1 MSFFLS
7 VVIEKFNFN
16 TFRKPLNFL
25 STVYNGEITLK
36 EAEFLQRDL
45 EKKLEELR
53 FGYRPENAEE
63 EEKIN
68 GLLRHANDILKYSYF
83 FV

>member
-16 TFRKPLNFL
+16 IFRKPLNFL

-45 EKKLEELR
+45 EK
-53 FGYRPENAEE
+53 N
-63 EEKIN
+63 
-68 GLLRHANDILKYSYF
+68 
-83 FV
+83 